1 MSPVA
6 SFFSQKILVSNI
18 NWTGKRSSIVHY
30 SIIFGFG
37 IWIHSYVPFSA
48 YLLVVATR
56 LNSGL
61 FLVFNLSLV
70 VFISFFLVSRD
81 SLSHHKPT
89 LSLFVSRLTS
99 TRVWSSKSF
108 SYRKTNSLKLLSLSN
123 CLLDAGKSAD
133 KATDHWSLLDGTR
146 SARTR
151 RHLWPFTATAQPQ
164 PQSIVH
170 FGGRCDAT
178 F

>member
-1 MSPVA
+1 MN
-6 SFFSQKILVSNI
+6 KY
-18 NWTGKRSSIVHY
+18 Y